1 MQTEADPQLRLL
13 LKPVLEWLEDPRTEE
28 VAINRPG
35 EAFVR
40 QAGAFTK
47 HPLSLTYDD
56 LEDIAILAGALRKQ
70 DVGPRSPLCATE
82 LPGGERLQ
90 ICLPPAVQSG
100 TVSLTIRRPS
110 SRVSE
115 LKEVSSRYDASRW
128 NQWRF
133 RQERQTQQ
141 DMQILEHY
149 ARGNLEEFLQACVT
163 GRLTMLLCGH
173 TGSGKTTMSKTLIN
187 AIPPQE
193 RLITIEDTLEL
204 VIPHEN
210 HVRLLYSKDGAGVG
224 GVTAEQLLQASLRM
238 RPSKDRA
245 GVGGVTAEQL
255 LQASLR
261 MRPDRILLG
270 EMRDDAAW
278 AYLSEVVSGHPGSIS
293 TIHGA
298 DAVQGF
304 KKLFSLVKSSP
315 QGAAI
320 EDRTL
325 IDMLSAAID
334 VIVPFRTYGDV
345 YEVGEIWLA
354 ADARRRGETVAGL
367 LDQH

>member
-13 LKPVLEWLEDPRTEE
+13 LKPVLKWLEDPRTEE

-47 HPLSLTYDD
+47 HPLPLTYDD

-82 LPGGERLQ
+82 LPNGERLQ
-90 ICLPPAVQSG
+90 ICLPPTVPSG

-115 LKEVSSRYDASRW
+115 LKDVSSRYDAPRW
-128 NQWRF
+128 NQWQSRKQ
-133 RQERQTQQ
+133 RQAQQ
-141 DMQILEHY
+141 DKKILEY
-149 ARGNLEEFLQACVT
+149 YDRGDLEEFLHACVT

-173 TGSGKTTMSKTLIN
+173 TGSGKTTMSKTLTN

-210 HVRLLYSKDGAGVG
+210 HVRLLYSKDGAGLG
-224 GVTAEQLLQASLRM
+224 A
-238 RPSKDRA
+238 
-245 GVGGVTAEQL
+245 VTAEQL

-270 EMRDDAAW
+270 EIRDDAAW

-298 DAVQGF
+298 DPVEGF

-315 QGAAI
+315 RGAAM

-325 IDMLSAAID
+325 IDMLSAAVD
-334 VIVPFRTYGDV
+334 VIVPFRTFGDV

-354 ADARRRGETVAGL
+354 ADARRRGETVADL
-367 LDQH
+367 LNPR

>member
-133 RQERQTQQ
+133 RQERQAQQ
-141 DMQILEHY
+141 DKQILEHY

-210 HVRLLYSKDGAGVG
+210 HVRLLYSKDG
-224 GVTAEQLLQASLRM
+224 
-238 RPSKDRA
+238 A

>member
-1 MQTEADPQLRLL
+1 MQTEAGPQLRLL

-238 RPSKDRA
+238 RP
-245 GVGGVTAEQL
+245 
-255 LQASLR
+255 
-261 MRPDRILLG
+261 DRILLG

>member
-1 MQTEADPQLRLL
+1 MEVHPQLRIL
-13 LKPVLEWLEDPRTEE
+13 LKPIWEWLDDPRTEE
-28 VAINRPG
+28 IAINRPG

-40 QAGAFTK
+40 RAGAFTK
-47 HPLSLTYDD
+47 FPLPVSYDD

-70 DVGPRSPLCATE
+70 DVGPRNPLCATE
-82 LPGGERLQ
+82 LPDGERLQ
-90 ICLPPAVQSG
+90 ICLPPTVPSG

-110 SRVSE
+110 SRVSG
-115 LKEVSSRYDASRW
+115 LREVSSRYNAPMW
-128 NQWRF
+128 NQWQNRKK
-133 RQERQTQQ
+133 RRDHHDEA
-141 DMQILEHY
+141 ILRHY
-149 ARGNLEEFLQACVT
+149 DNGDLEKFLHACVV
-163 GRLTMLLCGH
+163 GRLTMLLCGP
-173 TGSGKTTMSKTLIN
+173 TGSGKTTMSKTLIS
-187 AIPPQE
+187 AIPPHE

-210 HVRLLYSKDGAGVG
+210 HVRLCYSKNGAGLG
-224 GVTAEQLLQASLRM
+224 AVTAE
-238 RPSKDRA
+238 D
-245 GVGGVTAEQL
+245 L

-298 DAVQGF
+298 NPIQGF
-304 KKLFSLVKSSP
+304 KKLFSLVKSSA
-315 QGAAI
+315 QGAGL

-325 IDMLSAAID
+325 IDMLATAID
-334 VIVPFRTYGDV
+334 VIIPFRAYDDV

-354 ADARRRGETVAGL
+354 ADARRRGETIGDFL
-367 LDQH
+367 NQT

>member
-1 MQTEADPQLRLL
+1 MEVNTQLRFLL
-13 LKPVLEWLEDPRTEE
+13 NPVLEWLDDPRTEE

-35 EAFVR
+35 EAFLR
-40 QAGAFTK
+40 QGGIFTK
-47 HPLSLTYDD
+47 MSLPLSYND

-70 DVGPRSPLCATE
+70 DVGPRNPLCATE

-90 ICLPPAVQSG
+90 ICLPPAVLAG
-100 TVSLTIRRPS
+100 TVSLTIRRPAS
-110 SRVSE
+110 HVSG
-115 LKEVSSRYDASRW
+115 LNGVTDRYDVSRW
-128 NQWRF
+128 NQW
-133 RQERQTQQ
+133 ERRKRRRDQQ
-141 DMQILEHY
+141 DETILRHY
-149 ARGNLEEFLQACVT
+149 DSGDLEAFLHACVV
-163 GRLTMLLCGH
+163 GRLTMLLCGP
-173 TGSGKTTMSKTLIN
+173 TGSGKTTMSKTLIS

-210 HVRLLYSKDGAGVG
+210 HVRLLYAKNAGG
-224 GVTAEQLLQASLRM
+224 PDAVTAEH
-238 RPSKDRA
+238 
-245 GVGGVTAEQL
+245 L

-298 DAVQGF
+298 NPVQGF
-304 KKLFSLVKSSP
+304 KKLFSLVKSSS
-315 QGAAI
+315 QGAGL

-325 IDMLSAAID
+325 IDMLSSAID
-334 VIVPFRTYGDV
+334 VIIPFRAYGDI
-345 YEVGEIWLA
+345 YEVEEIWLA
-354 ADARRRGETVAGL
+354 ADARRRGEAIGDL

>member
-56 LEDIAILAGALRKQ
+56 LEDIAILAGARRKQ

-133 RQERQTQQ
+133 RQERQAQQ
-141 DMQILEHY
+141 DKQILEHY

-238 RPSKDRA
+238 RP
-245 GVGGVTAEQL
+245 
-255 LQASLR
+255 
-261 MRPDRILLG
+261 DRILLG

-325 IDMLSAAID
+325 IDMLSTAID
-334 VIVPFRTYGDV
+334 VIVPFQTYGDV

>member
-82 LPGGERLQ
+82 LPGRERLQ

-238 RPSKDRA
+238 RP
-245 GVGGVTAEQL
+245 
-255 LQASLR
+255 
-261 MRPDRILLG
+261 DRILLG

>member
-56 LEDIAILAGALRKQ
+56 LEDIAILAGARRKQ

-133 RQERQTQQ
+133 RQERQAQQ
-141 DMQILEHY
+141 DKQILEHY

-210 HVRLLYSKDGAGVG
+210 HVRLLIR
-224 GVTAEQLLQASLRM
+224 RM
-238 RPSKDRA
+238 
-245 GVGGVTAEQL
+245 GQE
-255 LQASLR
+255 
-261 MRPDRILLG
+261 
-270 EMRDDAAW
+270 
-278 AYLSEVVSGHPGSIS
+278 
-293 TIHGA
+293 
-298 DAVQGF
+298 
-304 KKLFSLVKSSP
+304 
-315 QGAAI
+315 
-320 EDRTL
+320 
-325 IDMLSAAID
+325 
-334 VIVPFRTYGDV
+334 
-345 YEVGEIWLA
+345 
-354 ADARRRGETVAGL
+354 
-367 LDQH
+367 

>member
-1 MQTEADPQLRLL
+1 MEVSPQLLIL
-13 LKPVLEWLEDPRTEE
+13 LKPVLKWLDDPRTEE

-40 QAGAFTK
+40 RGGVFSRFDAPF
-47 HPLSLTYDD
+47 SFDD

-70 DVGPRSPLCATE
+70 DVGPRNPLCATE

-90 ICLPPAVQSG
+90 ICLPPTVPSG

-110 SRVSE
+110 NRVSG
-115 LKEVSSRYDASRW
+115 LGEVAARYDASRW
-128 NQWRF
+128 NQWQIRTQ
-133 RQERQTQQ
+133 RREQLDAAILQEYDRG
-141 DMQILEHY
+141 DLE
-149 ARGNLEEFLQACVT
+149 AFLRACVT
-163 GRLTMLLCGH
+163 GKRTILLCGP
-173 TGSGKTTMSKTLIN
+173 TGSGKTTMSKTLIS
-187 AIPPQE
+187 AIPREE

-210 HVRLLYSKDGAGVG
+210 HVRLLYSKSGGGMGV
-224 GVTAEQLLQASLRM
+224 
-238 RPSKDRA
+238 
-245 GVGGVTAEQL
+245 VTAEQL

-298 DAVQGF
+298 NPIQGF

-315 QGAAI
+315 QGAGL

-325 IDMLSAAID
+325 LDMLATAID
-334 VIVPFRTYGDV
+334 VIVPFQAYGDI
-345 YEVGEIWLA
+345 YEVGEVWLA
-354 ADARRRGETVAGL
+354 ADARRRGETIGDL
-367 LDQH
+367 LNQS